1 MKFQF
6 QSNPT
11 ELSYKPTLFTDAI
24 KVLVTINFC
33 IFVLQSI
40 AGAENLFFPLFGL
53 VPKLVW
59 SELMIW
65 QPFTYMFFHGG
76 IWHVLINM
84 FVLWMFGNELER
96 LWGKK
101 FFLNYYFTTGVGAGL
116 ITMIFGFNSMTPVVG
131 ASGAVY
137 GVLLAYGVIYPNR
150 QVYLYGLIPIKSIW
164 FVIGIG
170 VIAFFS
176 SFNNFTNI
184 SHLTHLFGMIIG
196 YVYLKRPVHFRTLWF
211 SISKKVLEYKIQKQ
225 EIKLSHSIET
235 ERDLNSILDKINRE
249 SFKSLTQE
257 GFIFIIFSKSSW
269 LASKNGFS
277 PKTLKFVF
285 VTTLFSIYRFI
296 LLFLA

>member
-40 AGAENLFFPLFGL
+40 ARAENLFFPLFGL

-116 ITMIFGFNSMTPVVG
+116 VTMIFGLNSMTPIVG

-164 FVIGIG
+164 FVIGVG
-170 VIAFFS
+170 AIAFLS
-176 SFNNFTNI
+176 SFNEMSQI
-184 SHLTHLFGMIIG
+184 SHLTHLSGMIIG
-196 YVYLKRPVHFRTLWF
+196 YLLLKKPVRWKTLWF
-211 SISKKVLEYKIQKQ
+211 SISKRVMEYKVQKEEKKVLQQHVI
-225 EIKLSHSIET
+225 
-235 ERDLNSILDKINRE
+235 ERDVDQILDKINRE
-249 SFKSLTQE
+249 GFNSLSEEEQDRLYK
-257 GFIFIIFSKSSW
+257 GSRS
-269 LASKNGFS
+269 LSKN
-277 PKTLKFVF
+277 KKKD
-285 VTTLFSIYRFI
+285 
-296 LLFLA
+296 